1 MKIILKL
8 SLMLALAFVL
18 SCQLQEPDETATT
31 LDLGDAD
38 FTHYVSVGNSLTAG
52 YVSGALTEKF
62 QRHSYPMLI
71 ATQAGVGATFAQ
83 PYLGYPGIGAYAA
96 KGAGAIELVSLSPVT
111 LTPATFAAHS
121 FNPLDPYFS
130 AEVKNYPAPYNNLGV
145 PGAVTYDPLYATN
158 AASSA
163 STTNSFFDI
172 ILRNPAFGNTTV
184 LQQAAALTP
193 TFVTCWIGNN
203 DVLGYATSGGTSP
216 AAPTP
221 GATFNQL
228 YSGVIAALVATGADI
243 VVANIPDV
251 TSIPF
256 FTTVPYM
263 VDVDPGEEVSLV
275 TLEIQTNSAVRQATA
290 ADLILLP
297 AKSII
302 GDVSGTYGPA
312 GVPVGLH
319 SSAPLPNSLVLDAG
333 EVTTAK
339 NAVADFN
346 TKIETIAAANS
357 IPVVDMNGF
366 LNGISTDGYEIGGFN
381 FTSAFITGGL
391 FSLDGVHPAPLG
403 YGLVANQF
411 IEVINAEF
419 NATIPMVN
427 LVDLM
432 DELQPIEPA
441 AMANMKLDLMKVP
454 QTFGGDNGF

>member
-1 MKIILKL
+1 MKMILKL
-8 SLMLALAFVL
+8 SLMFSLAFVL
-18 SCQLQEPDETATT
+18 SCQLQEPDDTATT
-31 LDLGDAD
+31 LNTGNAD

-96 KGAGAIELVSLSPVT
+96 IGAGTIELVSLEPLT
-111 LTPATFAAHS
+111 LTPASFATHS

-130 AEVKNYPAPYNNLGV
+130 ADVKNYAAPYNNLGV
-145 PGAVTYDPLYATN
+145 PGAVTYDLLYATN

-184 LQQAAALTP
+184 LQQAAVLTP
-193 TFVTCWIGNN
+193 TFMTCWIGNN

-221 GATFNQL
+221 GATFNAL
-228 YSGVIAALVATGADI
+228 YTGVITALVATGADI

-251 TSIPF
+251 TSIPY
-256 FTTVPYM
+256 FTTIPFEVEVPGVATPVPVYIST
-263 VDVDPGEEVSLV
+263 GSG
-275 TLEIQTNSAVRQATA
+275 NRYATA

-297 AKSII
+297 AKSVI

-319 SSAPLPNSLVLDAG
+319 TSAPLPNSLVLDEA

-346 TKIETIAAANS
+346 DKIETIAAANN
-357 IPVVDMNGF
+357 IPVADMNGF
-366 LNGISTDGYEIGGFN
+366 LNEVSAEGYEIGGFT
-381 FTSAFITGGL
+381 FTSSFLTGGL

-403 YGLVANQF
+403 YGLVANKF

-419 NATIPMVN
+419 DATIPMVN
-427 LVDLM
+427 IVDLM
-432 DELQPIEPA
+432 DELQPIEQA
-441 AMANMKLDLMKVP
+441 AIKDIKLDLMKVP
-454 QTFGGDNGF
+454 QAFGGNSGF